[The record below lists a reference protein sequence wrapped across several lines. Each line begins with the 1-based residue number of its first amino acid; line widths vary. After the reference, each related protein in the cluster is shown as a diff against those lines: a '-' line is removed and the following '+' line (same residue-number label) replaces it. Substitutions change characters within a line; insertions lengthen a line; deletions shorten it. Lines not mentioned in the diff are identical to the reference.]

1 MSGIAASLEIKR
13 EANPQRLIF
22 HKVGYATFDSV
33 RRQWQTY
40 CTMAHIAPKPPQ
52 TGTSM
57 TRYSGDNTP
66 TEDGIVLYPDAWLI
80 GDFFGRRID
89 IDILYE
95 RGKRNE
101 ARFCIEISGPTDG
114 EEIQQPVPGG
124 YRTGLY
130 LSAKEEITLAEAK
143 ALGKWLTRKAR
154 EYERPSRKAKMTA
167 LRGKLAYVF
176 RGR

>member
-1 MSGIAASLEIKR
+1 
-13 EANPQRLIF
+13 
-22 HKVGYATFDSV
+22 
-33 RRQWQTY
+33 
-40 CTMAHIAPKPPQ
+40 MAHIAPKPPQ